1 MRLKLHHQI
10 LIAMLLGAGIGLPLN
25 IFAGPRTLFTIP
37 VPDDYPPSSLDVPD
51 EITARFEALG
61 VTLPVDAKLVEERAG
76 RRWRID
82 GERQEYRLKK
92 RGDELI
98 AQSGGYWPRTVA
110 FYGKRVGDVF
120 LRLLSMIVAPLILV
134 SLVSGVTSSGS
145 LEGLGRLGARTLAY
159 YISTSM
165 IAIFTGILFFNLL
178 NPGRHA
184 SLDLIEEA
192 AEAPTDGLIS
202 EGKGLGESIWDQ
214 VLHLAPS
221 DPFAA
226 LSGPSNTSIL
236 GVIFFAILIGIFI
249 TVVGGEAGALLTRI
263 FSAAFDV
270 MMAMTMFII
279 RLAPVGVLG
288 FMLYAAAGKG
298 LDVFVALGW
307 YVLTVA
313 AGLSAHA
320 FITLPL
326 ILLLV
331 ARRSPWEYFKSV
343 SPALLTAFSTASS
356 NGTLPLTMNS
366 VETRAGVSNRVTSFV
381 LPLGATINMDGT
393 ALYEAAAV
401 LFIGQVTGHDLSFAQ
416 QMIVA
421 FTALLASIGAAG
433 IPHAGTVM
441 MVVVLSAVNLPLEG
455 VGLILA
461 VDRILDMY
469 RTSINV
475 WSDTTACAVISRLE
489 GERPAPAPP
498 HAVVAAQPSE

>member
-1 MRLKLHHQI
+1 MRFKLHHQI
-10 LIAMLLGAGIGLPLN
+10 LIAMFLGAGIGLPLN
-25 IFAGPRTLFTIP
+25 ICAGPRTLFITTFP
-37 VPDDYPPSSLDVPD
+37 ESFPPASLALPD
-51 EITARFEALG
+51 EIAAEFVAVG
-61 VTLPVDAKLVEERAG
+61 VTLPADAQLVEERPG

-82 GERQEYRLKK
+82 GDREEYRLKK
-92 RGDELI
+92 RGNALI

-145 LEGLGRLGARTLAY
+145 LQGLGRLGVRTLAY
-159 YISTSM
+159 YISTSL
-165 IAIFTGILFFNLL
+165 IAIFTGILFFNLM

-184 SLDLIEEA
+184 RLDLIEEA
-192 AEAPTDGLIS
+192 AEAPTAALVHEGRGIGEIVWNQVFNLI
-202 EGKGLGESIWDQ
+202 
-214 VLHLAPS
+214 PS
-221 DPFAA
+221 NPFAS
-226 LSGPSNTSIL
+226 LSDPSNTSIL
-236 GVIFFAILIGIFI
+236 GVIFFAILFGIFI

-263 FSAAFDV
+263 FSAAFEV
-270 MMAMTMFII
+270 MMRMTMFII
-279 RLAPVGVLG
+279 QLAPIGVLG

-313 AGLSAHA
+313 LGLSVHA

-326 ILLLV
+326 LLLLI

-356 NGTLPLTMNS
+356 NGTLPLTMNC
-366 VETRAGVSNRVTSFV
+366 VENRAGISNRVTSFV

-401 LFIGQVTGHDLSFAQ
+401 LFIGQVTGHELGLSQ
-416 QMIVA
+416 QLIVA

-461 VDRILDMY
+461 VDRVLDMY

-475 WSDTTACAVISRLE
+475 WSDTTACAVVSHL
-489 GERPAPAPP
+489 GGDPTS
-498 HAVVAAQPSE
+498 AADR